1 MGKEYWVK
9 SGIEPGLWET
19 LADPIVISL
28 MNADRIT
35 RKDVLTASTCRGGAV
50 KASAVSEH
58 PRRSRVSAT
67 A

>member
-1 MGKEYWVK
+1 MGKEYWAK

-28 MNADRIT
+28 MTADRIT
-35 RKDVLTASTCRGGAV
+35 RKDVLTATMRGSAAV
-50 KASAVSEH
+50 DAPAAAK
-58 PRRSRVSAT
+58 RRSRVSAT